1 MHDTLNYFKRDP
13 IHRRYHD
20 GDLTFRS
27 VYQYAEKY
35 LLPLSHDE
43 VVHGKS
49 SLIGRMPGDA
59 WQKFANLRL
68 LLVNQFTQ
76 PGKKLL
82 FMGCEFGQ
90 WSEWN
95 HDASLDWH
103 LLEWPSHRGVQ
114 KLVDDLSRLYSEHPA
129 LFEGDSESFRLR
141 VDQSRRRRPEHHCL
155 SYAAAEVK
163 RRGAGRAQLH
173 PRRAP
178 ITASASPSAGH
189 RAKLSTATPKS
200 TGAAAREISA
210 NLSRRPCP
218 ITNGPSR

>member
-1 MHDTLNYFKRDP
+1 MTKSF
-13 IHRRYHD
+13 I
-20 GDLTFRS
+20 
-27 VYQYAEKY
+27 
-35 LLPLSHDE
+35 
-43 VVHGKS
+43 GKS

-114 KLVDDLSRLYSEHPA
+114 KLVDDLSRLYSQHPA
-129 LFEGDSESFRLR
+129 LFEGDSESFGFEWINR
-141 VDQSRRRRPEHHCL
+141 RRRRPEHHCL
-155 SYAAAEVK
+155 PT
-163 RRGAGRAQLH
+163 
-173 PRRAP
+173 PR
-178 ITASASPSAGH
+178 
-189 RAKLSTATPKS
+189 PK
-200 TGAAAREISA
+200 
-210 NLSRRPCP
+210 
-218 ITNGPSR
+218 